1 MRQTVKTI
9 WILTLLIGFSSNLR
23 ASDVFAADSIKVA
36 QIVNGFYDWYSTSI
50 KGKKYSDY
58 KPRFVESKNG
68 MTTLDCSTYLENLK
82 TYGFSDSLIIKERLS
97 YSQCIENLEKV
108 KFSDFEKTIYTDLD
122 EYEQANCD
130 FGNYYRWTG
139 GQEPIDGIRIV
150 KITFFST
157 DEALVSI
164 DYYLT
169 NTKENNRYYWG
180 KNRLTLKL
188 INKNWKI
195 DKIDSWKN

>member
-1 MRQTVKTI
+1 MKQTVKSI

-23 ASDVFAADSIKVA
+23 ASDDFAADSIKVA

-82 TYGFSDSLIIKERLS
+82 AYGFSDSLIIKERLS

-139 GQEPIDGIRIV
+139 GQEPIDGIRIKTIEILRNKV
-150 KITFFST
+150 AI
-157 DEALVSI
+157 VSI
-164 DYYLT
+164 EYYEFDS
-169 NTKENNRYYWG
+169 TKNIKHYWG
-180 KNRLTLKL
+180 NNILTLKMTE
-188 INKNWKI
+188 NNWLI
-195 DKIDSWKN
+195 DKVDSFKL